1 MCYNNIGIK
10 RNEKLLNK
18 NIKEKTIA
26 EKYLNLE
33 NGKVIEIEI
42 FKGKNGKTV
51 YEVENEIISN
61 EKYKEIF
68 ENCPEIDE
76 MISAYISNKDLTV
89 KMPND
94 SEEWT
99 SDETKEYF
107 TENEVYIQFY
117 DYYKKINIIKKAE
130 FFISEVEEVKNRDGE
145 TQENEFVLY
154 ARLEI
159 DGEIVKLKEHLAKNK
174 LNLLK
179 VLVKEKDIE
188 NEYY

>member
-1 MCYNNIGIK
+1 MI
-10 RNEKLLNK
+10 
-18 NIKEKTIA
+18 

-33 NGKVIEIEI
+33 NGTIVEVEI

-159 DGEIVKLKEHLAKNK
+159 DGEIVRLNEYLAKNK

-179 VLVKEKDIE
+179 VLVKEKDVE